1 MKNQAWDKAEE
12 WRAQLTA
19 TLLASK
25 PNQFLSSYPV
35 YKHRI
40 DVNEAQYAHIV
51 RCVKNAEALAK
62 ALDGCLTWLNRERD
76 RRIIPAVKQGEKA
89 LKDWQSS
96 AASHPSNS
104 ESSASQQ

>member
-40 DVNEAQYAHIV
+40 DVSDEQYAHIV

-62 ALDGCLTWLNRERD
+62 ALDGCLTWLTQCD
-76 RRIIPAVKQGEKA
+76 DYAHDSAYFKQGEKA
-89 LKDWQSS
+89 LAEWEAS
-96 AASHPSNS
+96 AAKAQTSTP
-104 ESSASQQ
+104 Q